1 MTEHRE
7 LDPFTAE
14 LLLSGQTVDPEHGP
28 LADLLAAAAAGPRA
42 GELDGEVVAVE
53 AFRGAAG
60 ASRSAIARSAAS
72 KALAIKVAVALTAVA
87 GAGIAAAAAT
97 GNLPGRNNAQVA
109 AGSARTS
116 PTLPGGRSFAG
127 TTPPSG
133 APTANGSSSQP
144 RGSAH
149 ATPTPPSASRSASL
163 FGLCQAYVA
172 VRDGGTAT
180 VPPTRKPG
188 HDGTPVPTTA
198 PDGRHETGQTPGGH
212 TSTEPRPS
220 ASEHATPAPGEDK
233 AGQLLDLPG
242 YRPLVRA
249 AGGRAAV
256 SGYCDLLLS
265 AGTPGGSAPAA
276 LAPATRPSVT
286 PSGRP
291 TYGPTSSRPA
301 ATPTGMPTALPPPR
315 GR

>member
-14 LLLSGQTVDPEHGP
+14 LLLSGQTVDPEQGP

-72 KALAIKVAVALTAVA
+72 KALAIKVAVALTVVA
-87 GAGIAAAAAT
+87 GAGLAAAAAT

-133 APTANGSSSQP
+133 APTANGSSSQ
-144 RGSAH
+144 
-149 ATPTPPSASRSASL
+149 
-163 FGLCQAYVA
+163 
-172 VRDGGTAT
+172 
-180 VPPTRKPG
+180 TRKPG